1 MLVVWR
7 GFGWL
12 VPVVVFAALVLS
24 QLSVDSLYG
33 EGFYTANTWPKQA
46 AFILGAI
53 AVGLLGFILNHVKRQ
68 ILVDEETGEVLF
80 EAAQPLNE
88 EALTLLAMPNPA
100 SGQTIVRLRGRADK
114 AAVGAVEMLVY
125 DLAGRHVVTLMA
137 GTLPAGDHGVTWDG
151 RDEAGRAAP
160 AGVYLYRLTADGFQ
174 ESKRMVLLK

>member
-68 ILVDEETGEVLF
+68 ILVDEETGEPLGKAPSHSLFFIPIEYWAIIVLGLVF
-80 EAAQPLNE
+80 WPQP
-88 EALTLLAMPNPA
+88 
-100 SGQTIVRLRGRADK
+100 
-114 AAVGAVEMLVY
+114 
-125 DLAGRHVVTLMA
+125 
-137 GTLPAGDHGVTWDG
+137 
-151 RDEAGRAAP
+151 
-160 AGVYLYRLTADGFQ
+160 
-174 ESKRMVLLK
+174 